1 MCNFVEEV
9 FQITLDLANFDLQR
23 GGSSVVPLYSLE
35 SDVKKITTMGV
46 WIQACDGVGVLS
58 CSPIS
63 VLDC

>member
-46 WIQACDGVGVLS
+46 
-58 CSPIS
+58 
-63 VLDC
+63 